1 MSGRLSIWRPGR
13 SLTSRIVATIATIA
27 GSGVFVATVAV
38 AVLVYHDG
46 QIDAVT
52 ETGASAAVMAN
63 QLSVVLAR
71 AAHVAREN
79 GRYLARDPV
88 SRSTASAYFSQVLA
102 HEPTLQGVWLIAEP
116 GASGEFDTAWRRRQ
130 DGALVQAASDRR
142 TSSSQARAS
151 ALYLDPMRR
160 DDLVVSQP
168 YFRALDGDS
177 GQLTPMT
184 SVAVPVRVGGRLV
197 GVTGVDL
204 FLSDLSSLLL
214 RQARAPE
221 MRFALI
227 SDAGVV
233 ALSSDR
239 TLLGKPQAAL
249 PIPTDLLQRADRASY
264 AGVTGRWGKARSI
277 LMVRPVVIEGADN
290 AWTLVVAEPTAQAL
304 AQTRNTLALA
314 ALMGLSLIGLAMLLA
329 RRLGQT
335 LSEPITRMARTMRD
349 MADGDMD
356 APVPDD
362 LEDNELADMARALEA
377 FRACAQDLVQAEAG
391 RRAAERTAREGAV
404 HLRITAANLPL
415 DEFMALITHEAM
427 AMTRADGA
435 AVELLEEGRLF
446 HRSVA
451 GMLAPFDGARMATDS
466 MSGHA
471 MRRQETVWSND
482 CFNDPRVHR
491 AAAVRSGVRSIAVTP
506 LIEGGRT
513 LGTLKVSSARA
524 GAFTADDAGA
534 LQVLSPLIAAAM
546 SREMAR
552 EAAEAANTAK
562 SQFLANMSHEIRTP
576 LNGVLGM
583 ADLLTRSKLSERDR
597 EMVEII
603 RSSGDT
609 LDRLLSDILDLGRIE
624 AGQMHIEGEPFHLGD
639 AVRSV
644 AALSGLKAKEKGV
657 ALQVEVTPEADQVF
671 RGDVV
676 RVRQVLTNLVSNAV
690 KFTGEGHV
698 TIRASAESGRPVRLQ
713 VDDTG
718 VGFEPSSK
726 EQVFGRFQQADGSIT
741 RRFGGTGLGLAI
753 SRHLATLMGGA
764 LECES
769 TPGKGSSFW
778 LELPLEP
785 AEPAVSPEVVTLP
798 TSSRAA
804 RVRVLAADDH
814 PSNRKVVEL
823 IMAEAG
829 AELEMV
835 EDGVQALEAFQ
846 RGGFDIILMDMQ
858 MPVMDG
864 LTATV
869 AIRQLEAE
877 GKLPRTPILMLTANA
892 LPEHVDAARKAGA
905 DGHVAKPITA
915 AGLLGAVAAALPAA
929 AEARSNVA

>member
-1 MSGRLSIWRPGR
+1 
-13 SLTSRIVATIATIA
+13 VATIATIA
-27 GSGVFVATVAV
+27 GGGVFIATMAVAT
-38 AVLVYHDG
+38 LVYRDG

-52 ETGASAAVMAN
+52 QTGANAAVMAN
-63 QLSVVLAR
+63 QLSVALGR
-71 AAHVAREN
+71 AAHVARKN
-79 GRYLARDPV
+79 SRYLSRDPV
-88 SRSTASAYFSQVLA
+88 DRDTASAHFSQVLA
-102 HEPTLQGVWLIAEP
+102 HEPTLLGVWLIPEP
-116 GASGEFDTAWRRRQ
+116 TAGLGPGRQDQLTTSWRRRR
-130 DGALVQAASDRR
+130 DGALVEDAA
-142 TSSSQARAS
+142 AWRAS
-151 ALYLDPMRR
+151 PSRIRAAAFYLDAVQH

-168 YFRALDGDS
+168 YYRALDGDA
-177 GQLTPMT
+177 GGMTPMT
-184 SVAVPVRVGGRLV
+184 SVAVPVRVGGQLI
-197 GVTGVDL
+197 GVTGVNL
-204 FLSDLSSLLL
+204 SLSDLSSRLL

-227 SDAGVV
+227 SDKGVV
-233 ALSSDR
+233 ALASDPA
-239 TLLGKPQAAL
+239 LLGRPQAAL
-249 PIPTDLLQRADRASY
+249 PIPTDVLQRADRAGY

-277 LMVRPVVIEGADN
+277 LVVRPVAIEGADR

-304 AQTRNTLALA
+304 ARTRDTLGLA
-314 ALMGLSLIGLAMLLA
+314 ALVGVSLIGLAMLLA
-329 RRLGQT
+329 HRLGQT

-349 MADGDMD
+349 IADGDMN
-356 APVPDD
+356 APAPDN
-362 LEDNELADMARALEA
+362 LEDSELADMARALEA
-377 FRACAQDLVQAEAG
+377 FRACAHDLVQAEAG

-451 GMLAPFDGARMATDS
+451 GMLAPFDGARMATES

-482 CFNDPRVHR
+482 CFTDPRVHR
-491 AAAVRSGVRSIAVTP
+491 AAAARSGVRSIAVTP
-506 LIEGGRT
+506 LIEAGRT
-513 LGTLKVSSARA
+513 LGTLKVCSARA
-524 GAFTADDAGA
+524 EAFTADDAGA

-576 LNGVLGM
+576 LNGILGM

-603 RSSGDT
+603 RSSGDV

-624 AGQMHIEGEPFHLGD
+624 AGQMHIESEPFHLGD

-644 AALSGLKAKEKGV
+644 AGLSRLKAKDKGV
-657 ALQVEVTPEADQVF
+657 VLKLEVTPEADRVF
-671 RGDVV
+671 SGDVV

-690 KFTGEGHV
+690 KFTGAGHV
-698 TIRASAESGRPVRLQ
+698 AIIASATPDGLVRLQ

-718 VGFEPSSK
+718 VGFEPASK

-753 SRHLATLMGGA
+753 SRHLATLMGGT
-764 LECES
+764 LDCES

-778 LELPLEP
+778 LELRLQT
-785 AEPAVSPEVVTLP
+785 AELADSPMMTMATP
-798 TSSRAA
+798 PGGGTK
-804 RVRVLAADDH
+804 VRILAADDH
-814 PSNRKVVEL
+814 PTNRKVVEL
-823 IMAEAG
+823 ILADAG

-835 EDGVQALEAFQ
+835 DDGVQALEAFQ
-846 RGGFDIILMDMQ
+846 RGGFDLILMDMQ

-864 LTATV
+864 LAATT
-869 AIRQLEAE
+869 AIRGLEAE
-877 GKLPRTPILMLTANA
+877 QNLPRTPILMLTANA

-905 DGHVAKPITA
+905 DGHIAKPITV
-915 AGLLGAVAAALPAA
+915 AGLLSAVAAALPALVTP
-929 AEARSNVA
+929 AEARGRVA